1 MMKNY
6 QGWANYE
13 TWNVALD
20 MNNNERIYLM
30 AHEFMMRHG
39 KKPAP
44 FQTFVNAYKLTSTID
59 NVLYTHPDLN
69 TNELDELMTEL
80 IEE

>member
-1 MMKNY
+1 MKNY

-30 AHEFMMRHG
+30 AHEFMMQHG
-39 KKPAP
+39 NKPAP
-44 FQTFVNAYKLTSTID
+44 FQTLVNQYALVSTVD
-59 NVLYTHPDLN
+59 GVLYTHPDLDI
-69 TNELDELMTEL
+69 NELDELMTEL

>member
-1 MMKNY
+1 MKNY

-30 AHEFMMRHG
+30 THDFMLEHG
-39 KKPAP
+39 KKPKP
-44 FQTFVNAYKLTSTID
+44 FQTFVNDYGLMATID
-59 NVLYTHPDLN
+59 GVLYTHPDLDIK
-69 TNELDELMTEL
+69 ELDELMTEL